1 MNARTVLVLILV
13 AFLLLVVLGA
23 LLSSV
28 PVYLTGAA
36 GAILTY
42 FVACICTDSHNFER

>member
-1 MNARTVLVLILV
+1 MNAKAVLVLVLI
-13 AFLLLVVLGA
+13 AFLLLVVVGA

-42 FVACICTDSHNFER
+42 FVACICTDVHNLER